1 MKHMFVKEKRKWNHY
16 YHIIPWVVPLPS
28 KFLVSDPPQKK
39 VLSTVTG
46 RGDNPNYTYCWWF
59 RNLAP
64 VDMVNIHK
72 YPQIFTW
79 VLYILYGGAY
89 SFHQHLLVHR
99 KSPIF
104 LPEAPCLENSWGGRD
119 GHLFQNNRVPGTWNN
134 YLRYI
139 NGCFNW
145 MIPYFFTWEMVV

>member
-1 MKHMFVKEKRKWNHY
+1 MKHIFVKEKRKWNHY

-39 VLSTVTG
+39 ILSTVTG
-46 RGDNPNYTYCWWF
+46 RGGQPKLY
-59 RNLAP
+59 LLL
-64 VDMVNIHK
+64 MVQKSCTSWYGK

-145 MIPYFFTWEMVV
+145 MIPYFFTSEMVV